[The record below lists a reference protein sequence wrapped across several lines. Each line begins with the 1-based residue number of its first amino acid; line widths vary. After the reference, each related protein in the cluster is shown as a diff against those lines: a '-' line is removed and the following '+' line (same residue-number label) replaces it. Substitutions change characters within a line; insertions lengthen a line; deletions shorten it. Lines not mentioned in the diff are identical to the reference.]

1 MSRAPRLLV
10 VDAYDAPGR
19 KALTEAGCT
28 NAGELYRNAL
38 LRSQP
43 DADVEI
49 FAFGEDSK
57 VPGGLESFDGMVW
70 TGSSLTIYKLDEGPV
85 RDQIALSREGYDKG
99 VPQFGSCYAA
109 QMAVMAA
116 GGECGRNPK
125 GREFGITED
134 MTLTEAG
141 KAHPLFKGRD
151 GPIRNF
157 TSHGDIVT
165 VLPEGATCLAYNG
178 FTPVQGVAVKHGKG
192 EFWAVQYH
200 PEYDFNE
207 VARIGELWR
216 RSLIKLGRFSDEDD
230 ADGYI
235 AALDGLQ
242 QDPSREDLA
251 SRAGA
256 SRDVIDVEL
265 RLTEVRN
272 WLKAAV
278 LPRIGA

>member
-1 MSRAPRLLV
+1 MAHSPRLLV
-10 VDAYDAPGR
+10 VDAYEAAGR
-19 KALTEAGCT
+19 KALIEAGCT
-28 NAGELYRNAL
+28 HAGELYRTAL
-38 LRSQP
+38 QTCLP

-49 FAFGEDSK
+49 FAYGESTA
-57 VPGGLESFDGMVW
+57 VPGGIESFDGVVW
-70 TGSSLTIYKLDEGPV
+70 TGSSLTIYKLDDGPV
-85 RDQIALSREGYDKG
+85 RDQIALSREAYDKG

-116 GGECGRNPK
+116 GGECARNPK

-134 MTLTEAG
+134 ITLTDAG

-165 VLPEGATCLAYNG
+165 TLPDGAICLAYNE
-178 FTPVQGVAVKHGKG
+178 FTPVQAVAVEHGKG
-192 EFWAVQYH
+192 TFWAVQYH
-200 PEYDFNE
+200 PEYNFNE

-216 RSLIKLGRFSDEDD
+216 RSLIKLGRFESEED

-242 QDPSREDLA
+242 EDASREDLA
-251 SRAGA
+251 VRAGA
-256 SRDVIDVEL
+256 SRDVIDLEL

-272 WLKAAV
+272 WLDAAV
-278 LPRIGA
+278 LPRIGN